1 MRARH
6 ALAVLAV
13 LALSPVSVAHAQ
25 DPSAAAAQARF
36 NEGVAAYERR
46 DFDRARVLFLQ
57 SVALQPRG
65 SAFRNLGLCEMQMGR
80 PVEALAHLRA
90 ALHLPDLDATRR
102 TVTQNDLRE
111 AYAATGHLVIETADG
126 ATLAVDGEPVEGTA
140 PFREP
145 IDVTAGAHVL
155 EAKSSDK
162 KSLATVDARAG
173 VLVVASLPIGGAGA
187 TTSSGAPLVASGPL
201 SDTLLTGG
209 PPAASSAPPFWNTRR
224 AVGLGLVAAGIAS
237 AAVGIYFYTQA
248 NDAEDRNDAARAGLE
263 PWSCSGP
270 SQPAACGIASDARS
284 TQQEDAVLNYV
295 FLGAGGAAAIV
306 GATMFLWPNSRSMMV
321 TPSVGANSAGLR
333 LQGEF

>member
-6 ALAVLAV
+6 ALAVLAILV
-13 LALSPVSVAHAQ
+13 ASPVSVARAQ

-36 NEGVAAYERR
+36 NEGVLAYERR

-65 SAFRNLGLCEMQMGR
+65 SAFRNLGLCEMQLGR
-80 PVEALAHLRA
+80 PVEALGHLRA
-90 ALHLPDLDATRR
+90 ALHLPDLDPTRR
-102 TVTQNDLRE
+102 GVTQNDLRE

-126 ATLAVDGEPVEGTA
+126 AALAVDGTPVEGSA

-155 EAKSSDK
+155 EAKVGEK

-173 VLVVASLPIGGAGA
+173 VLVVASLPIEGAGSPG
-187 TTSSGAPLVASGPL
+187 SSTAPLVASGPL
-201 SDTLLTGG
+201 SDTLLTVG
-209 PPAASSAPPFWNTRR
+209 PPAAPTSPPFWIARR
-224 AVGLGLVAAGIAS
+224 TVGLGLVAVGIAS
-237 AAVGIYFYTQA
+237 AAVGVYFYTQA
-248 NDAEDRNDAARAGLE
+248 SDAEDRNNAARAGLQ
-263 PWSCSGP
+263 PSSCSGP
-270 SQPAACGIASDARS
+270 SQPPACAIASDARS
-284 TQQEDAVLNYV
+284 TQQQDAVLNYV
-295 FLGAGGAAAIV
+295 FLGAGGAAAVI
-306 GATMFLWPNSRSMMV
+306 GAAMFLWPSSRSVVV